1 MANLYRADHVGSLLR
16 PAELIAARHAD
27 APADQIRELEDRH
40 ALRVLARQREVG
52 LDVVTDGELR
62 RKNFM
67 SDLTDAVDGFDTG
80 DAIPRS
86 WKGDGAQ
93 VSSVTGIVVSKL
105 AQRRP
110 LTGAELPFLRAH
122 ATGPCKLT
130 LPSATQFPAIAY
142 KRGITD
148 RVYPSHS
155 ELLWDIAGIIKAEMQ
170 ALAEAGIPYLQ
181 IDAPRY
187 SYYIDPRWRAWLTTE
202 LGVDPDAALDEAIRV
217 DNACFDAARRP
228 GVTVAIHLCR
238 GNNRSHWYAEGGYD
252 AIAEKLFAELRV
264 DRFLLEYDDAR
275 SGGFE
280 PLRFVP
286 RGKLVVL
293 GLVSSKLA
301 ALESVDEL
309 RRRIDEA
316 ARHVPLD
323 ELALSPQCGFAST
336 MEGNLVTEDDQWA
349 KLALVADTARA
360 VWGVTPG

>member
-1 MANLYRADHVGSLLR
+1 MANTFCADQVGSLLR
-16 PAELIAARHAD
+16 PAELVDARHAHA
-27 APADQIRELEDRH
+27 APEQLRAIEDRH
-40 ALRVLARQREVG
+40 VLRVLARQRELG
-52 LDVVTDGELR
+52 LDIVTDGELR
-62 RKNFM
+62 RSTFM
-67 SDLTDAVDGFDTG
+67 SDLTDAVDGFDLG
-80 DAIPRS
+80 DTVARQ
-86 WKGDGAQ
+86 WQGQGAP
-93 VSSVTGIVVSKL
+93 VSAVHGVVVAKL
-105 AQRRP
+105 VQRRS
-110 LTGAELPFLRAH
+110 LTAAELPFLRGH
-122 ATGPCKLT
+122 AVGPYKVT

-148 RVYPSHS
+148 RVYPRHS
-155 ELLWDIAGIIKAEMQ
+155 DLLWEIAEIIKAEMRM
-170 ALAEAGIPYLQ
+170 LAEAGVPYLQ

-187 SYYIDPRWRAWLTTE
+187 SYYIDPKWRAWLSTE
-202 LGVDPDAALDEAIRV
+202 LGVDPDAALDEAVRA

-264 DRFLLEYDDAR
+264 DRFLLEYDDER

-286 RGKLVVL
+286 RGKRVVL
-293 GLVSSKLA
+293 GLVSSKVG
-301 ALESVDEL
+301 ALESAEVL

-316 ARHVPLD
+316 SRYVPLD

-349 KLALVADTARA
+349 KLALVASTARA
-360 VWGVTPG
+360 VWG

>member
-1 MANLYRADHVGSLLR
+1 MANAYRADQVGSLLR
-16 PAELIAARHAD
+16 PVELVEARHAE
-27 APADQIRELEDRH
+27 ATPETLRKLEDRH
-40 ALRVLARQREVG
+40 ILRLLERQRALG

-80 DAIPRS
+80 DAIARTWQGS
-86 WKGDGAQ
+86 GGKVA
-93 VSSVTGIVVSKL
+93 SVTGIVTARLV
-105 AQRRP
+105 QRRA
-110 LTGAELPFLRAH
+110 LTAGELPYLQRH
-122 ATGPCKLT
+122 AQVPFKVT
-130 LPSATQFPAIAY
+130 LPSATQFPAIAF

-148 RVYPSHS
+148 KIYPRHS
-155 ELLWDIAGIIKAEMQ
+155 DLLWEIAEIIKAEMRT
-170 ALAEAGIPYLQ
+170 LAEAGVPYLQ

-187 SYYIDPRWRAWLTTE
+187 SYYIDPKWRGWLKTE
-202 LGVDPDAALDEAIRV
+202 LGVEPDEALDEAVRV
-217 DNACFDAARRP
+217 DNACFDAARRA
-228 GVTVAIHLCR
+228 GVTLAIHLCR

-264 DRFLLEYDDAR
+264 DRFLLEYDDQR

-286 RGKLVVL
+286 RGKIVVL

-301 ALESVDEL
+301 QLESGDTL
-309 RRRIDEA
+309 RRRIEEA
-316 ARHVPLD
+316 SKLVPLD

-349 KLALVADTARA
+349 KLRLVAETARA
-360 VWGVTPG
+360 VWS